1 MKIKIEK
8 IKALFYKEKDIYIK
22 ECDIYI
28 NDNKIEAIDTEPENF
43 HADKIIK
50 GKNKLAIPGL
60 INAHT
65 HAYMSVFR
73 NIADD
78 LSFDNW
84 LFGRITPLEDK
95 LVAEDMYWGTML
107 ACIEM
112 IKTGT
117 TCFVDMNMSMDAVI
131 KAVSDVGMRA
141 VLSRGLVGE
150 GNNEGGRIRLE
161 ENMNAFMNCKN
172 DNISFL
178 LGPHA
183 PYTCDCEYLKIVT
196 ETAKKNN
203 LGVTIHLSESQN
215 EIENIKKAYGIS
227 PIELMN
233 EAGLFD
239 VPVLA
244 AHCVWI
250 DDNDIEIMQKKNVS
264 VATNPKSNLKL
275 ANGIA
280 PLNKMYEKG
289 INITIG
295 TDGAASNNS
304 LNMFSEMNYTA
315 LIHKGMTHDPTVMSA
330 GDILKFA
337 TKNAAKAIG
346 NNRLGEIKEGM
357 IADITVLD
365 IDCPQ
370 FTPQNNLVSALV
382 YSATGYETDTVI
394 INGKIL
400 MENKIIT
407 SVDTERVYAEC
418 AKVIERIDR

>member
-43 HADKIIK
+43 HSDKIIK
-50 GKNKLAIPGL
+50 GENKLAIPGL

-84 LFGRITPLEDK
+84 LFGRITPLEEK
-95 LVAEDMYWGTML
+95 LMAEDMYWGTML

-112 IKTGT
+112 IRTGT
-117 TCFVDMNMSMDAVI
+117 TCFVDMNMCMDSVI
-131 KAVSDVGMRA
+131 KAVTDTGIRA

-150 GNNEGGRIRLE
+150 GYNEGGRIRLE

-215 EIENIKKAYGIS
+215 EVENIKKAYGIS

-295 TDGAASNNS
+295 TDSAASNNS

-315 LIHKGMTHDPTVMSA
+315 LIHKGITHDPTVMSA

>member
-43 HADKIIK
+43 HSDKIIK
-50 GKNKLAIPGL
+50 GENKLAIPGL

-84 LFGRITPLEDK
+84 LFGRITPLEEK
-95 LVAEDMYWGTML
+95 LMAEDMYWGTML

-112 IKTGT
+112 IRTGT
-117 TCFVDMNMSMDAVI
+117 TCFVDMNMCMDSVI
-131 KAVSDVGMRA
+131 KAVTDTGIRA

-150 GNNEGGRIRLE
+150 GYNEGGRIRLE